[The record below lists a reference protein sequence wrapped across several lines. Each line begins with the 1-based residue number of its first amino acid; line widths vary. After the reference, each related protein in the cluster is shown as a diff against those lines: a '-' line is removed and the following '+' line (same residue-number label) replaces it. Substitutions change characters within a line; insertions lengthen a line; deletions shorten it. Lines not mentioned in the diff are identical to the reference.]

1 MSRLQGRPRKKP
13 MDHSTLDGR
22 VHDALVSA
30 SIMSVVADRLGIRTS
45 MLSHALST
53 GRLEADCVPPGA
65 RDIIT
70 RGAVAAA
77 IREVMAEQSGA
88 LASLAAVADELSCSK
103 RRPVE

>member
-22 VHDALVSA
+22 VHEALVSA
-30 SIMSVVADRLGIRTS
+30 SIMSLVADRLGIRTS

-70 RGAVAAA
+70 RDAVAAA
-77 IREVMAEQSGA
+77 IREVMAERSGA
-88 LASLAAVADELSCSK
+88 LASLAAVAEELSGAKCSA
-103 RRPVE
+103 VE